1 MKPTWRKPIGIL
13 AMLVALAIY
22 AVIVV
27 TLLDPI
33 RTWPVLVQMLFY
45 IVAGTIWILP
55 LGRFLLWMETGRWR

>member
-22 AVIVV
+22 AIVVV

-55 LGRFLLWMETGRWR
+55 LGRFLSWMETGRWR